1 MSFKKCETNQN
12 KTRYPGRKRKIIA
25 TIALSLS
32 LLFGKARLSS
42 SQSSRPNF
50 DNNVV
55 QERIIDGQ
63 EFCSLKDNDQQVI
76 LAKTGDSG
84 PSVPTS
90 PGRGQ
95 PSNFPTPPAG
105 GRPSRNVPGVNPYPV
120 APKIVDQGLG
130 AGANPAGA
138 GGGGGAAEFDDQ
150 CSVPKKKQQSQKSDK
165 NKVQSDVYNSKK
177 KKKRE
182 AEQCKLED
190 EFRKDKKYGGFEYK
204 LDKNGNPILRVET
217 KTGSEVLVTYEQSL
231 EKYYHE
237 DVYNLKK
244 PKGYDAEHAQ
254 SLNRKDRIEYLKKT
268 VPREYVI
275 EYQLANAKSLSTE
288 NYRKVPGFISAKK
301 EPGTLY
307 INKETRQIHFVNDRT
322 NIWRTTVIKSRT
334 GLLEL
339 ARNGFHLFPNAGKK

>member
-1 MSFKKCETNQN
+1 MSFKKRETNQN
-12 KTRYPGRKRKIIA
+12 KIRHPGRKRKIIA

-32 LLFGKARLSS
+32 LLFGKTRLSS
-42 SQSSRPNF
+42 SQSSSPNF
-50 DNNVV
+50 DNKVV
-55 QERIIDGQ
+55 QERIIDDQ
-63 EFCSLKDNDQQVI
+63 EFCSLEDNDQQVI
-76 LAKTGDSG
+76 LVKTGDSA

-90 PGRGQ
+90 TGRGQ

-105 GRPSRNVPGVNPYPV
+105 GRPSRPVYVPKYRI
-120 APKIVDQGLG
+120 APKVVP
-130 AGANPAGA
+130 GANPAGA
-138 GGGGGAAEFDDQ
+138 GGVGGAAEFDDQ
-150 CSVPKKKQQSQKSDK
+150 CPAPKKKQQSQKSYK
-165 NKVQSDVYNSKK
+165 NKVQSDAYNSKK
-177 KKKRE
+177 KKKPE

-190 EFRKDKKYGGFEYK
+190 EFKKDKKYGGFEYK

-244 PKGYDAEHAQ
+244 PKGYDAEHAK

-288 NYRKVPGFISAKK
+288 NFLKVPGFISAQK
-301 EPGTLY
+301 ESGTLY
-307 INKETRQIHFVNDRT
+307 INKETRQVHFVNDRT

-334 GLLEL
+334 GLLKL
-339 ARNGFHLFPNAGKK
+339 AKNGFHLFPNAGKK